1 MRGRKKAKVG
11 RGAAADPPPT
21 EKRRQRFP
29 YQWSLHI
36 PEAVHASSSSSAQTD
51 RTVVRKLSWEESQ
64 DDHTPGAADQVH
76 EDEAHDVE
84 AVEAECEAGL
94 LEEGAAKEGLLPDLR
109 WPTPKVLTSVFEASR
124 TLTHRC
130 VAAIARS
137 TDAAEE
143 TVPMDDVDLGSP
155 EAMSV
160 EADNLA
166 IMQHVL
172 GESYLPDSSAA
183 ATEAKAA
190 ALGLLAGVE
199 EDSTTERLQR
209 ELLARHAADLPEV
222 SFPPTPSIHPYAQPV
237 ILTLISCARACAP
250 AVASGSYFRHDF
262 SWWLGGGRAH
272 QGSLRQSNRA
282 FRSPPWWELE
292 RWAWGAQGVC
302 MLVPEASVE
311 GEETRR
317 CSQR

>member
-1 MRGRKKAKVG
+1 
-11 RGAAADPPPT
+11 
-21 EKRRQRFP
+21 
-29 YQWSLHI
+29 
-36 PEAVHASSSSSAQTD
+36 
-51 RTVVRKLSWEESQ
+51 
-64 DDHTPGAADQVH
+64 
-76 EDEAHDVE
+76 
-84 AVEAECEAGL
+84 
-94 LEEGAAKEGLLPDLR
+94 
-109 WPTPKVLTSVFEASR
+109 
-124 TLTHRC
+124 
-130 VAAIARS
+130 
-137 TDAAEE
+137 
-143 TVPMDDVDLGSP
+143 MDDIDLGSP

-190 ALGLLAGVE
+190 ALGLLAGIE
-199 EDSTTERLQR
+199 EDSSMERLQR
-209 ELLARHAADLPEV
+209 ELLARHASDLPEV
-222 SFPPTPSIHPYAQPV
+222 SFPRTPSIHPVAQPV

-262 SWWLGGGRAH
+262 PWWLGGGRAH

-311 GEETRR
+311 AEETRR
-317 CSQR
+317 CFQR